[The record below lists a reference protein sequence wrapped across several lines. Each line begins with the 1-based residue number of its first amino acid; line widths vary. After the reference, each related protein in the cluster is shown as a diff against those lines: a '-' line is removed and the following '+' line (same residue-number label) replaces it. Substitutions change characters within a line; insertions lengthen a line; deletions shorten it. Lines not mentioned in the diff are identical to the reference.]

1 MRLMEWTEY
10 LIVGRKPIAKL
21 LIWLSETGFRIA
33 EMTLVVGAVA
43 YVEQRAHQPAIVST
57 VLSFL
62 EALYIDGQLT
72 ISMLQILEK
81 NKAKGRSRIIFHLL
95 AFVLAGV
102 SFSVLLLFTQTTIP
116 LMVANH

>member
-1 MRLMEWTEY
+1 MEWTEY

-21 LIWLSETGFRIA
+21 LIWLSETVFRIA

-43 YVEQRAHQPAIVST
+43 YVEQRAHQPAIAST

-72 ISMLQILEK
+72 ASMLQIFEE
-81 NKAKGRSRIIFHLL
+81 NKAKGRWRIIFAL
-95 AFVLAGV
+95 AFVLAGI
-102 SFSVLLLFTQTTIP
+102 SFSVLLLFTQTAIP